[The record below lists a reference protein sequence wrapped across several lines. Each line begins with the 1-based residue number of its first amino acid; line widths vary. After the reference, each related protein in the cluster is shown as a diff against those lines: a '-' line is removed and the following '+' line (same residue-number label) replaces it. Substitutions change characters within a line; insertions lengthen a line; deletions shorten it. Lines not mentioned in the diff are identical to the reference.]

1 MFIFIQPW
9 TSDCPTENNTN
20 KWDARHL
27 RKDWSVVNLWWH
39 LNKPLFMC
47 RQCFRQLL
55 RAREFCR
62 GRCICISRRQTAL
75 CNFLLKAEVGSQDF
89 IIHRTYLKP
98 ASVHTHTLALASSLP
113 HSFISCMHLDKCI
126 NNLAADIVGAYPSLN
141 LLSLPL

>member
-1 MFIFIQPW
+1 MGSLAADKRVCDVIYKEKPVLFLKEVPQGSVLGPFIF
-9 TSDCPTENNTN
+9 SN

-27 RKDWSVVNLWWH
+27 RKDWSVVNLWRH

-55 RAREFCR
+55 SAREFCR

-89 IIHRTYLKP
+89 IIHRTYLK
-98 ASVHTHTLALASSLP
+98 ACVCTHTHTHTGASQLSPTQL
-113 HSFISCMHLDKCI
+113 HLMY
-126 NNLAADIVGAYPSLN
+126 AFG
-141 LLSLPL
+141 